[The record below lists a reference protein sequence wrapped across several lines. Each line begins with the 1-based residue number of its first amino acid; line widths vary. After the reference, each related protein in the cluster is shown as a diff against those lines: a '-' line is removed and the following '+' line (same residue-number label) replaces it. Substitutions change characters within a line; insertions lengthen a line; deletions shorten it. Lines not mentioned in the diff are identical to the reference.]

1 MPAVIQI
8 SRPAARRRVLLGSAA
23 SCLFLGAP
31 MVQAGAG
38 KRLIL
43 LDPGHGGHDP
53 GATSGAGTLEK
64 AVTLAA
70 ALALRDTLAGMTD
83 YDVALT
89 RDRDRFLAPEDRA
102 AIAMERGASLFLS
115 LHADKTADPAIR
127 GASVYTLSA
136 RASDPETEALAARE
150 NGHGNAAAPNQAP
163 EVSAILNSLASRE
176 NRTVSARVAGRIL
189 TGLEG
194 EVPLLFSPRRRANF
208 IVLHAAGIPSV
219 LMEMGFLSNPADEA
233 ALKDPAHRT
242 RLARAVAR
250 AIDGWF
256 AGGMD
261 REQPA

>member
-1 MPAVIQI
+1 MPPVIQI
-8 SRPAARRRVLLGSAA
+8 SRPVARRRVLFGSAA
-23 SCLFLGAP
+23 SCLFLDLP
-31 MVQAGAG
+31 TVQAGAG
-38 KRLIL
+38 QRLIL

-53 GATSGAGTLEK
+53 GATGGAGTLEK

-70 ALALRDTLAGMTD
+70 ALALQDALAGMAD
-83 YDVALT
+83 YEVALT
-89 RDRDRFLAPEDRA
+89 RERDQFLAPEDRA
-102 AIAMERGASLFLS
+102 EMAMARGASLFLS
-115 LHADKTADPAIR
+115 LHADKTGDPAIR

-150 NGHGNAAAPNQAP
+150 NAHGNAAAADQPP
-163 EVSAILNSLASRE
+163 EVSGILNSLASRE
-176 NRTVSARVAGRIL
+176 NRTVSARAASRIV

-208 IVLHAAGIPSV
+208 TVLHAAGIPSV

-250 AIDGWF
+250 AIDAWF
-256 AGGMD
+256 AGGLD
-261 REQPA
+261 REKPA